1 MIKFLD
7 LQKITQKYSEE
18 IHTAVARVI
27 DSGWYLQGVENERF
41 EYMYSEYIGT
51 KHTIGC
57 ANGLDALIWIFRAY
71 IELGIMQPGDEIIVP
86 ANTYIASILAIT
98 ENNLKPVLIE
108 PDIDTLQIDG
118 SKIEAAINS
127 KTKGILIVHLY
138 GQCAYTETIAQL
150 SQIYNLKLIEDNA
163 QAHGCLYNGRKTGA
177 LGDAAG
183 HSFYP
188 GKNLGALGDGG
199 AVTTDDDELAETVR
213 TLANYGSSK
222 KYVFKYTGRN
232 SRLDEIQAAILTVK
246 LRHLD
251 EDIKLRKH
259 FARLYMDGIKNDK
272 IKLLTISDWDAHVF
286 HLFPVLCKDRDALQ
300 DYLTRNEI
308 QTIIHYPIP
317 PHKQE
322 CYKDMNELSLPTTE
336 QIHREELSLPISP
349 VMTENEVMKVI
360 DVINKW

>member
-1 MIKFLD
+1 M
-7 LQKITQKYSEE
+7 
-18 IHTAVARVI
+18 
-27 DSGWYLQGVENERF
+27 
-41 EYMYSEYIGT
+41 
-51 KHTIGC
+51 
-57 ANGLDALIWIFRAY
+57 
-71 IELGIMQPGDEIIVP
+71 
-86 ANTYIASILAIT
+86 
-98 ENNLKPVLIE
+98 
-108 PDIDTLQIDG
+108 
-118 SKIEAAINS
+118 
-127 KTKGILIVHLY
+127 
-138 GQCAYTETIAQL
+138 
-150 SQIYNLKLIEDNA
+150 
-163 QAHGCLYNGRKTGA
+163 
-177 LGDAAG
+177 
-183 HSFYP
+183 
-188 GKNLGALGDGG
+188 GALGDGG

-286 HLFPVLCKDRDALQ
+286 HLFPILCDDRDALQ

-322 CYKDMNELSLPTTE
+322 CYKDMNELSLPITE
-336 QIHREELSLPISP
+336 RIHREELSLPISP